1 MDVQMPTRT
10 RILTAALEWFA
21 VQGVSGT
28 TMEQVRTSAQV
39 SNGSL
44 YHHFSDRQ
52 ELVAG
57 VHAWLLGDYHSGF
70 LKVLEEE
77 GDAAAGVAQV
87 VAYHIGW
94 CVGHPDAARY
104 LLTEPTPLPPHP
116 GAERISELNRS
127 FFRRVLVWMRPHI
140 TYEQLRPLPVELAYP
155 LWLGPSQ
162 ERCRIWLQGR
172 TLPPTDDEIDVLA
185 DAAIRCLST

>member
-1 MDVQMPTRT
+1 MSTRM
-10 RILTAALEWFA
+10 RILTAALDLFA

-57 VHAWLLGDYHSGF
+57 VHAWLLGEYHDGF
-70 LKVLEEE
+70 LEVLEEE
-77 GDAAAGVAQV
+77 GEAVAGVAQV
-87 VAYHIGW
+87 VRYHVGW
-94 CVGHPDAARY
+94 CVAHPDAARY

-116 GAERISELNRS
+116 GAEGIGELNRS
-127 FFRRVLVWMRPHI
+127 FLRRVLAWMRPHVA
-140 TYEQLRPLPVELAYP
+140 YEQLRPLPVELAHP

-162 ERCRIWLQGR
+162 ERCRIWLEGR
-172 TLPPTDDEIDVLA
+172 SRPPTDDEIEVLA
-185 DAAIRCLST
+185 AAAVQCLSA